1 MITDARY
8 LGDSIAALN
17 WDSMFKPGHLATNGV
32 TRDQAHKADMQKTA
46 PMGTIDIAIL
56 RAARQVAEW
65 RTYLP
70 EDCVAAMINDGWH
83 WTT

>member
-1 MITDARY
+1 MITDARH

-17 WDSMFKPGHLATNGV
+17 WDSMFKPVHSATP
-32 TRDQAHKADMQKTA
+32 ASM
-46 PMGTIDIAIL
+46 PMADIAIL
-56 RAARQVAEW
+56 RAARNVAEW